1 MFKMSPEASLDGSV
15 NVETKFI
22 VEYMPYADGDY
33 VKVYL
38 YALSLASRKS
48 DPDDSTE
55 RLARRLNL
63 DKETVDAAFDYWT
76 EQGLLSKL
84 GDEVTFLSLRNTRP
98 KIKKY
103 DVDKYREFN
112 RLSQQYIAARQIS
125 PNEYNEYYALMEK
138 LDLEWQAMVLIVK
151 YCVNLKGDNVSCP
164 YILAVARNLA
174 EDGYRTASDVENRL
188 EEYGV
193 YYNDIL
199 KVYGVMGKKRPDHEA
214 TNYYK
219 KWALEYKYDLDFI
232 VGVAQSS
239 KAKTVAALDGKLTK
253 YHELGFDSY
262 KQVESYET
270 EQAELIRFA
279 RKLNKTL
286 GIYNESVDSEIKLYV
301 IPWLSHGFTEDALV
315 AIAEFSMKNGLKT
328 LSDLDA
334 VVRDFFAAGAITSE
348 QVHSRI
354 DFGARYDDKI
364 QKLMSAMGVMG
375 AVKAGYRTYYE
386 TWVDKWAM
394 PDDVIDYAASL
405 SFGKPMSYLNSVLS
419 AWHNGGIASI
429 EAARKANANGAVAA
443 TADKP
448 TGNVVERYSAD
459 ELNALFTKFTDGE
472 D

>member
-286 GIYNESVDSEIKLYV
+286 GIYNESVNSEI
-301 IPWLSHGFTEDALV
+301 S
-315 AIAEFSMKNGLKT
+315 
-328 LSDLDA
+328 
-334 VVRDFFAAGAITSE
+334 
-348 QVHSRI
+348 
-354 DFGARYDDKI
+354 
-364 QKLMSAMGVMG
+364 
-375 AVKAGYRTYYE
+375 
-386 TWVDKWAM
+386 
-394 PDDVIDYAASL
+394 
-405 SFGKPMSYLNSVLS
+405 
-419 AWHNGGIASI
+419 
-429 EAARKANANGAVAA
+429 
-443 TADKP
+443 
-448 TGNVVERYSAD
+448 
-459 ELNALFTKFTDGE
+459 
-472 D
+472 